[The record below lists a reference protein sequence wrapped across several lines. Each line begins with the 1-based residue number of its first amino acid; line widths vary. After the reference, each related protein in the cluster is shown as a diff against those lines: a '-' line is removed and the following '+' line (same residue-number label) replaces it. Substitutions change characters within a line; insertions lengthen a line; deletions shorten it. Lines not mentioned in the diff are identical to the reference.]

1 MDKLDINKICKRE
14 DTEKL
19 FISYLKNQNKTSNG
33 IYLYGD
39 PGVGKTYFV
48 KSILKKYDY
57 DIVYYNA
64 SDIRTASMLAN
75 INNSNM
81 ATNNVLNSFYKK
93 KRPIV
98 IVMDEI
104 DNMNLNDKGGL
115 GSLIKLIRFKKTK
128 KQKLEESTNNMVI
141 CIGNNDP
148 EKKLSDLIKICEI
161 VNLSKPKD
169 NEICQICQLLLPNID
184 EETINY
190 IITYINNDFRK
201 LVFIYDLYRKQKD
214 PEKFLSFLS
223 SQLNYISNPKYIV
236 KNLYN
241 IPCSIK
247 NHKFVINDTDR
258 TIVALI
264 WHENIIDI
272 LDKLPSEQKYNIY
285 KNMLENTCF
294 GDYIDRITFKKQ
306 IWHFSEQSSIIKTL
320 NNNYILHNSPELK
333 SILEKE
339 KEKKNKVIRFT
350 KILTKYSTEYNNSIF
365 IQELCKKLY
374 MDKKDMFM
382 FFKYLDNSE
391 EHEKKLLENHD
402 ITRLDINRIQKL
414 ITAFT

>member
-1 MDKLDINKICKRE
+1 MDKLDINKICNRE
-14 DTEKL
+14 DIEKQ
-19 FISYLKNQNKTSNG
+19 FISCLKNEKKTSNG
-33 IYLYGD
+33 IYLHGY

-48 KSILKKYDY
+48 KSILKKHDY
-57 DIVYYNA
+57 DIIYYNA
-64 SDIRTASMLAN
+64 SDIRTASMLTN

-98 IVMDEI
+98 VVMDEI

-128 KQKLEESTNNMVI
+128 KQKMEESTNNMVI

-161 VNLSKPKD
+161 IKLPKPEDSKICS
-169 NEICQICQLLLPNID
+169 ICQSLLPNID
-184 EETINY
+184 EETMNY
-190 IITYINNDFRK
+190 IINYINNDFRK
-201 LVFIYDLYRKQKD
+201 LVFIYDLYKKQKN
-214 PEKFLSFLS
+214 PNKFLSFLS
-223 SQLNYISNPKYIV
+223 SQLNYISNPKHIV
-236 KNLYN
+236 KNLYS

-247 NHKFVINDTDR
+247 DHKFVISDNDR
-258 TIVALI
+258 TIVALL
-264 WHENIIDI
+264 WHENIIDV
-272 LDKLPSEQKYNIY
+272 LDKLPAEEKYDVY
-285 KNMLENTCF
+285 KQMLENTCF

-320 NNNYILHNSPELK
+320 NNNFILHNSLKLK

-339 KEKKNKVIRFT
+339 KNKNKTIRFT

-365 IQELCKKLY
+365 IQELCKKTY

-382 FFKYLDNSE
+382 FFKYFEQSE
-391 EHEKKLLENHD
+391 ENERKLLENHD